1 MEKQFIL
8 EETLA
13 TDLNQVMPLVE
24 RIAQKVL
31 ALTAS
36 AEETFQVKLA
46 LEEALTNAMR
56 HGNLLIAKQVVTVKV
71 KASRER
77 IILDIHDQGKGFD
90 FSNLRDPTQVEN
102 TGRIS
107 GRGVFLMRKLM
118 DDIEFYD
125 AGSGVKMVKTFRLR
139 PGV

>member
-90 FSNLRDPTQVEN
+90 FSNLRDPTRGEN